1 MKHSGDNP
9 PMSCR
14 HQPDVAPAGPLE
26 EAPSSCRKW
35 RRWPRELPGSANDNG
50 GSATVRMLGLGS
62 AVLGLI
68 VVTGLLVT
76 LAS

>member
-1 MKHSGDNP
+1 
-9 PMSCR
+9 MSCR
-14 HQPDVAPAGPLE
+14 HQPDATPAGPLD

-50 GSATVRMLGLGS
+50 GSATVRALGLGS

-68 VVTGLLVT
+68 VVTGFLVA